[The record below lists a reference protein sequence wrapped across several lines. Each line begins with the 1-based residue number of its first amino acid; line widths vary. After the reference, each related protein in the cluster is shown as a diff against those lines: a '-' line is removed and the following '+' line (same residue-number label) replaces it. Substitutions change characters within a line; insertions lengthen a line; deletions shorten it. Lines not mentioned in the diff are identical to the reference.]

1 MSPKCYPTTSQAEII
16 SIVKVFYDFA
26 SKIDALY
33 ISKTQTIDVFG
44 LFWNILLPYENPD
57 EKKEE
62 KRHLAEAQHGLLFS
76 DTGCLLY

>member
-1 MSPKCYPTTSQAEII
+1 MSPKCYPTTSQAETI
-16 SIVKVFYDFA
+16 SIVKAFYDFG

-33 ISKTQTIDVFG
+33 LKTQTIYFFG
-44 LFWNILLPYENPD
+44 LFWNIPFPYENPD